1 MIPPQYAGD
10 PQSKIRYLTRAG
22 EILEKRLYEPPQP
35 LTNDQVQFL
44 QDEIDKIE
52 EQIDKIEEQLAELY
66 EQQSRPGDR
75 QRKTER
81 RRGSTQ
87 ESVTG
92 TMRENLG
99 KGDHRTTTTTRTTT
113 TVRKGR
119 RPIVQRNSQ
128 SVSAPLGDNDE
139 EEEEEEEEEDQ
150 RGKGKRNINALIEH
164 LRKKYK
170 RRQDYQ
176 KKKKHESLRR

>member
-52 EQIDKIEEQLAELY
+52 EQLAELY

-92 TMRENLG
+92 TMREDLG

-128 SVSAPLGDNDE
+128 SVSAPLGDDND
-139 EEEEEEEEEDQ
+139 EEEEEEDQ